1 MCVIST
7 SFYLNIWIRNFQQ
20 QFEQSGV
27 AAVIASQQPMNMTG
41 MDHVFPHQQPQYQM
55 QGTAA
60 PPTGNSYIIRFSDF
74 FQFIYLTLT
83 AVGIDGALTVAQQ
96 QQLQRPLNQ
105 QSALVQQQQ
114 QQQQAQQLANQHLL
128 NDPNRMG
135 MFNQQTVLPVAGQQ
149 VQQQQQQ
156 QQTIQQQQMIQ
167 QAAVQLQQ
175 QQSIIQQQHQQ
186 LLMMNSTNQEFMQMQ
201 HQAQHSKKMRK
212 ISGQNAA
219 LEQQQL
225 MVPHKRILSLHKFD
239 WTIS

>member
-1 MCVIST
+1 
-7 SFYLNIWIRNFQQ
+7 
-20 QFEQSGV
+20 
-27 AAVIASQQPMNMTG
+27 MTG

-74 FQFIYLTLT
+74 FQFIYLTLA
-83 AVGIDGALTVAQQ
+83 AVGIDGALTVAQQQ

-105 QSALVQQQQ
+105 QSALVQQQ

-149 VQQQQQQ
+149 VQQQQQQQ

-239 WTIS
+239 